1 MCQQFLS
8 GFEELRV
15 ILDLPQ
21 IPIHRNPL
29 RFECSGEGIHHT
41 REVLLRAS
49 IADDEVRILCEKA
62 EVCQRINLG
71 HGVPVVIQHR
81 LGEDVVNLETAKLAE
96 HPFAQRDRK
105 STRLNSS
112 HVRISYAVFC
122 LKKKIQIDNYYK

>member
-1 MCQQFLS
+1 HWIFERLGHLFKLNRICPEKTAQKLVRSMCQQFLS

-96 HPFAQRDRK
+96 
-105 STRLNSS
+105 
-112 HVRISYAVFC
+112 
-122 LKKKIQIDNYYK
+122 